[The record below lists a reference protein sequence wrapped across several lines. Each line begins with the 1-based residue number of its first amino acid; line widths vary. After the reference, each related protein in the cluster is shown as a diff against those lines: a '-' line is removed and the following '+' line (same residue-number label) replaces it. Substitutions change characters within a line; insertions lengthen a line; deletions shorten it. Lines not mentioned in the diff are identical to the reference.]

1 MPPTDFPTASRD
13 ERNDHSVFM
22 HRIRAVPHFHPTV
35 FPLCQFALF
44 LLMFMDGRTDTTAGG
59 SAIVPVVFID
69 RGIYRSTPY
78 QSLLTG
84 SFADTSPRCR
94 PGFFDYS

>member
-1 MPPTDFPTASRD
+1 
-13 ERNDHSVFM
+13 
-22 HRIRAVPHFHPTV
+22 VPHFHPTV